1 MELMLILRVLLRRW
15 WLILIPVVITGAYA
29 GYEFVT
35 NRSVTSGGFSVTI
48 NYTAAHALNTTLPS
62 RDGDY
67 QDIWLA
73 SELTVNALTDWVKT
87 SRFANEV
94 AQLTAAQGLEIDPAA
109 LAVTSDNDRSVGR
122 LTISW
127 ADDTQLA
134 TIVQAAIEV
143 LQTRTQAYFPQLG
156 DQPAS
161 VEILDDPRIVP
172 VPPPLVNRFAP
183 FLRVG
188 LGLLA
193 GIALAFLV
201 EYFDPTLR
209 RREELEALGLT
220 VIASIPR
227 ER

>member
-1 MELMLILRVLLRRW
+1 MELTLILRVLLRRW
-15 WLILIPVVITGAYA
+15 WLILIPVVITAA
-29 GYEFVT
+29 FAIPEFL
-35 NRSVTSGGFSVTI
+35 NSRSATSGGFGVTI
-48 NYTAAHALNTTLPS
+48 RYTAMHAPNTTLPP

-87 SRFANEV
+87 SRFAEEV
-94 AQLTAAQGLEIDPAA
+94 VQITAAQGLEIDPAA
-109 LAVTSDNDRSVGR
+109 LVVASDNDRSIGQ
-122 LTISW
+122 LTIYW

-134 TIVQAAIEV
+134 AIVQAAIEV
-143 LQTRTQAYFPQLG
+143 LRTRTQTYFPQLG

-161 VEILDDPRIVP
+161 VQILDDPRIVP

-188 LGLLA
+188 LGLLI
-193 GIALAFLV
+193 GIGLAFLV
-201 EYFDPTLR
+201 EYLDPTLR
-209 RREELEALGLT
+209 RREELESLGLP